1 VTACSVWTAKGDSG
15 AACAADTASIAPIAI
30 NAATMYFMKFT
41 FLSSTLLLNIEM
53 ILKER
58 KYEPLYLLNACK
70 NLLQQR
76 LPPHFG

>member
-1 VTACSVWTAKGDSG
+1 MRAKGDSG

-58 KYEPLYLLNACK
+58 KYEPLYLLSAYK